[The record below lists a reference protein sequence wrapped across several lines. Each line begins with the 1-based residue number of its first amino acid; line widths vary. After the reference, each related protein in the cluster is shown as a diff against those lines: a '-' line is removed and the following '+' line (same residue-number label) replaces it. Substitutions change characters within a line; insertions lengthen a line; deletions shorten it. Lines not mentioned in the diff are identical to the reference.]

1 MRNELSAMIFSKSL
15 RRKDVKGAG
24 KARIS
29 EDSGLPKTT
38 VVTNDPGDGSQTDPL
53 LDTEA
58 PEAST
63 IGAANV
69 DDDEFQKSRQ
79 STINLVVSACISS
92 VKPVSCLPQL

>member
-24 KARIS
+24 KARTA
-29 EDSGLPKTT
+29 EDSSLPKTT
-38 VVTNDPGDGSQTDPL
+38 VVTNDPGDWSQTDPL

-58 PEAST
+58 PQIPR

-69 DDDEFQKSRQ
+69 DDEEFQKSRQ
-79 STINLVVSACISS
+79 STINLVVSASISS
-92 VKPVSCLPQL
+92 VKPVSYLPLL